1 MFDHKNRI
9 IIIKRITSFVLFNF
23 CFISLSISFSQEV
36 ELVISSG
43 YGEGGSVCF
52 SHDNSILATM
62 QTKKIRL
69 WDVKTGREIRT
80 IVYSHNEMHYADT
93 MYFSDDD
100 KTVIVPLSFT
110 NDTYTIEVETGK
122 VEFVKSDKEFDYT
135 KYKYVQTNYLKAS
148 AHLISPSTKPI
159 IFDSPDGKT
168 QVVYEK
174 VDNPI
179 KVNANLMPYYYHLVI
194 KQGKNEIPTGDTS
207 YFASFAFSKD
217 SRYLYAYDKIY
228 DLSSTKIISEFF
240 LVLPAGTAVAFLP
253 GTHIPIT
260 CGLDN
265 MIVWNFPDVY
275 EIPIKD
281 VGDFYASPGYNY
293 MVCATS
299 GFTGETKE
307 FITIDL
313 ANLKNV
319 FVNKSTKISSYIK
332 GVSANAEFYVTWMM
346 NKDPQDPMKVN
357 YSCDLIENKSGKII
371 KELGSATNVFLLA
384 DGKTVLIDSM
394 NVAMKKYDATTGK
407 LQNFP
412 IEGKGMV
419 DYVARLSNS
428 GKYLMGYN
436 ITMDEKTYVTN
447 NYVRIW
453 DGQTG
458 KIHFNLKMDG
468 LVTMGYQMSADD
480 QYFVFFNGSD
490 DNSIYV
496 YDLKTRSL
504 IYKLKGH
511 SNYVINMAFSLD
523 NKRLISG
530 SLDGTRRLWNLET
543 GEEIVS
549 LISTGKDDY
558 AIVTPDQYYY
568 CTKGAHKS
576 IYYVKGIK
584 IYPFQ
589 QFDLKYNRPDII
601 ARRLLSDNAG
611 LIRSYN
617 LAYKKRLKRMGFT
630 EDMLSGEFHL
640 PETQIVDKNNFPL
653 GTEKADIKIKINAS
667 DSKYF
672 LDRLVVKMNDVPIHG
687 KNGIDLT
694 KDKSQTSDTE
704 LDLELSAGANNIS
717 ISVLNEKGVESIADH
732 LDIRYNPLDE
742 QKPDLHLLAMGV
754 GKYSDENFNLNYA
767 AKDAND
773 LYTFY
778 TERKTHFGNIHA
790 RFITDEE
797 VTEEAI
803 ARFREKLESANVDDV
818 VCIFYA
824 GHGLLDSD
832 LNYYLG
838 AFNIEFED
846 PSKGGISY
854 DVVEEVMD
862 AIPPRNKFILIDAC
876 HSGEIDKEE
885 IMLAAKVEIDENI
898 TFRAVPGTSIK
909 QVGLNNSFELMKELF
924 TDIRKSS
931 GTMIISA
938 AGGTEFAME
947 GDKWSNGVF
956 TYCLLNGL
964 ENFDADLNK
973 DSQIMMSEISSFVRK
988 KVKELT
994 NGKQNPTTREE
1005 VLNRDWRVW

>member
-1 MFDHKNRI
+1 MLNR
-9 IIIKRITSFVLFNF
+9 N
-23 CFISLSISFSQEV
+23 
-36 ELVISSG
+36 
-43 YGEGGSVCF
+43 
-52 SHDNSILATM
+52 
-62 QTKKIRL
+62 IRL

-80 IVYSHNEMHYADT
+80 IVYSDNEMHYGDT
-93 MYFSDDD
+93 MYFSDDNN
-100 KTVIVPLSFT
+100 TLHVPLVFS
-110 NDTYTIEVETGK
+110 NDKYIIEVETGK
-122 VEFVKSDKEFDYT
+122 VEFVKSEKAFDYAN
-135 KYKYVQTNYLKAS
+135 YKYVMSNNLKAS
-148 AHLISPSTKPI
+148 TYLATPSTKPL

-168 QVVYEK
+168 QAVFEK
-174 VDNPI
+174 VNNPI
-179 KVNANLMPYYYHLVI
+179 KVNVSLMPYYYHLVI
-194 KQGKNEIPTGDTS
+194 KQGENEIPTGDTS
-207 YFASFAFSKD
+207 YFASFAFSQD
-217 SRYLYAYDKIY
+217 SKHLYAYDKIY
-228 DLSSTKIISEFF
+228 DLSSTKIVSEFF
-240 LVLPAGTAVAFLP
+240 VVPPVGTAVAFLP

-260 CGLDN
+260 CGLDH
-265 MIVWNFPDVY
+265 MIVWDFPNVY
-275 EIPIKD
+275 EIPVKD

-293 MVCATS
+293 LVCSTS

-313 ANLKNV
+313 ADLKNV
-319 FVNKSTKISSYIK
+319 FVHESTKVSSYIK
-332 GVSANAEFYVTWMM
+332 GVSTNAEFYATWMM
-346 NKDPQDPMKVN
+346 KKDPKDPMKVD
-357 YSCDLIENKSGKII
+357 YSCDLVDNKSGEII
-371 KELGSATNVFLLA
+371 KELGSATNVFLLE
-384 DGKTVLIDSM
+384 DGKTLLIDSM
-394 NVAMKKYDATTGK
+394 NVAMKKFDATTGK
-407 LQNFP
+407 LENFP
-412 IEGKGMV
+412 IEGKGIV
-419 DYVARLSNS
+419 NYTASLSNS
-428 GKYLMGYN
+428 GKYLMGYT
-436 ITMDEKTYVTN
+436 ITMDENTNVTN
-447 NYVRIW
+447 NFVRIW

-458 KIHFNLKMDG
+458 KIHFDVKIDG
-468 LVTMGYQMSADD
+468 SLTMGYQMSADD
-480 QYFVFFNGSD
+480 QYFAFYNGSD
-490 DNSIYV
+490 ENNIYV
-496 YDLKTRSL
+496 YDIKTRSL
-504 IYKLKGH
+504 IHKLKGH
-511 SNYVINMAFSLD
+511 SNMVLNMAFSQD
-523 NKRLISG
+523 NKRLISS
-530 SLDGTRRLWNLET
+530 SLDGTRKLWNLET

-549 LISTGKDDY
+549 LISTGKNDY

-576 IYYVKGIK
+576 IHYVKGIE

-601 ARRLLSDNAG
+601 ARRLLSDNTS

-640 PETQIVDKNNFPL
+640 PETQIINKNNFPL
-653 GTEKADIKIKINAS
+653 GADKADIKIKINAN
-667 DSKYF
+667 DSKYL
-672 LDRLVVKMNDVPIHG
+672 LDRVIVKMNDVPIHG
-687 KNGIDLT
+687 KNGIDLR
-694 KDKSQTSDTE
+694 KYNSQTLDKE
-704 LDLELSAGANNIS
+704 LDIELSSGANDIS

-742 QKPDLHLLAMGV
+742 QKPDLYLLAMGV
-754 GKYSDENFNLNYA
+754 GKYNDEKFNLNYA

-778 TERKTHFGNIHA
+778 TEKKTHFGNIHA
-790 RFITDEE
+790 QFITDEE

-803 ARFREKLESANVDDV
+803 ARFREKLGSANVDDV

-898 TFRAVPGTSIK
+898 TFRAMPGTSVK

-973 DSQIMMSEISSFVRK
+973 DNEIMMSEINSFVRN

-994 NGKQNPTTREE
+994 NGKQNPTTRAE